1 MGLVP
6 SLRKWFFCLV
16 CSRLAWGLFL
26 SGCVSTPRAVQIPAI
41 LEPVR
46 PPISRT
52 SDYPETLAAIVSV
65 MVRELKLPT
74 PDGTVTFYPNS
85 MVLESA
91 LVAEYEK
98 DFEQFEKHL
107 GPKEKESFRA
117 TKAENIALAAR
128 QRATTAVAVGMH
140 KRVLVNEL
148 VFVRYP
154 WSERIRVLA
163 HELTHTVEKAVVDG
177 RLISADLWLVEG
189 LAEWVAYKVLD
200 ALDIETF
207 AKGRE
212 RNVDVVAKARQY
224 QTFPSLT
231 QLVTGTEWLTW
242 ARTLGREATYG
253 QALLAVDFLI
263 EQKSLSAV
271 VEYFRLFGKVNNRE
285 RNFVTAFGEP
295 VAKFEGE
302 FSQHLQFLLGK

>member
-1 MGLVP
+1 MP
-6 SLRKWFFCLV
+6 SSTKWLLWLA
-16 CSRLAWGLFL
+16 CSSFGWGIFL
-26 SGCVSTPRAVQIPAI
+26 PGCASAPRVVQIPTI
-41 LEPVR
+41 VEPVR
-46 PPISRT
+46 PIISRT
-52 SDYPETLAAIVSV
+52 SGYRETLAAIVSV
-65 MVRELKLPT
+65 MVQNLKLPAA
-74 PDGTVTFYPNS
+74 DGTVTFYPNS

-91 LVAEYEK
+91 LIAEYEK
-98 DFEQFEKHL
+98 DFEQLERQL
-107 GPKEKESFRA
+107 SSKEKERFQA
-117 TKAENIALAAR
+117 TKTESIALAAR
-128 QRATTAVAVGMH
+128 QRATTAVAVGMY
-140 KRVLVNEL
+140 KRVLVNDL
-148 VFVRYP
+148 TFVRYP

-163 HELTHTVEKAVVDG
+163 HELTHTVEKNLADG

-189 LAEWVAYKVLD
+189 FAEWVAYKVLD
-200 ALDIETF
+200 ALDIESF

-212 RNVDVVAKARQY
+212 QAIEVAMKARQY

-271 VEYFRLFGKVNNRE
+271 VEYFRLFGKLNNRE

-295 VAKFEGE
+295 VAAFEGE
-302 FSQHLQFLLGK
+302 FTQHLQILLGK

>member
-1 MGLVP
+1 MP
-6 SLRKWFFCLV
+6 SSIKWLLWLI
-16 CSRLAWGLFL
+16 CSSFGWGIFL
-26 SGCVSTPRAVQIPAI
+26 PGCASAPRVVQIPTI
-41 LEPVR
+41 VEPVR
-46 PPISRT
+46 PIISRT
-52 SDYPETLAAIVSV
+52 SDYPEILAAIVSV
-65 MVRELKLPT
+65 MVQNLKLPAA
-74 PDGTVTFYPNS
+74 DGTVTFYPNS
-85 MVLESA
+85 VVLESA

-98 DFEQFEKHL
+98 DFEQLERQL
-107 GPKEKESFRA
+107 GPKEKERFQA
-117 TKAENIALAAR
+117 TKTESIALAAR
-128 QRATTAVAVGMH
+128 QRATTAVAVGMY
-140 KRVLVNEL
+140 KRVLVNDL
-148 VFVRYP
+148 TFVRYP

-163 HELTHTVEKAVVDG
+163 HELTHTVEKNLADG

-189 LAEWVAYKVLD
+189 FAEWVAYKVLD
-200 ALDIETF
+200 ALDVESF

-212 RNVDVVAKARQY
+212 QAIDVTARARQY

-271 VEYFRLFGKVNNRE
+271 VEYFRLFGKLNNRE

-295 VAKFEGE
+295 VSAFEEE
-302 FSQHLQFLLGK
+302 FSQHLQVLLGK

>member
-1 MGLVP
+1 MP
-6 SLRKWFFCLV
+6 SSTKWLLWLA
-16 CSRLAWGLFL
+16 CSSFGWGIFL
-26 SGCVSTPRAVQIPAI
+26 PGCASAPRVVQIPTI
-41 LEPVR
+41 VEPVR
-46 PPISRT
+46 PIISRT
-52 SDYPETLAAIVSV
+52 SGYRETLAAIVSV
-65 MVRELKLPT
+65 MVQNLKLPAA
-74 PDGTVTFYPNS
+74 DGTVTFYPNS

-91 LVAEYEK
+91 LIAEYEK
-98 DFEQFEKHL
+98 DFEQLERQL
-107 GPKEKESFRA
+107 SSKEKERFQA
-117 TKAENIALAAR
+117 TKTESIALAAR
-128 QRATTAVAVGMH
+128 QRATTAVAVGMY
-140 KRVLVNEL
+140 KRVLVNDL
-148 VFVRYP
+148 TFVRYP

-163 HELTHTVEKAVVDG
+163 HELTHTVEKNLADG

-189 LAEWVAYKVLD
+189 FAEWVAYKVLD
-200 ALDIETF
+200 ALDVESF

-212 RNVDVVAKARQY
+212 QAIEVTAKARQY

-271 VEYFRLFGKVNNRE
+271 VEYFRLFGKLNNRE

-295 VAKFEGE
+295 VSAFEEE
-302 FSQHLQFLLGK
+302 FSQHLQVLLGK

>member
-1 MGLVP
+1 MP
-6 SLRKWFFCLV
+6 SSTKWLLWLA
-16 CSRLAWGLFL
+16 CSSFGWGIFL
-26 SGCVSTPRAVQIPAI
+26 PGCASAPRVVQIPTI
-41 LEPVR
+41 VEPVR
-46 PPISRT
+46 PIISRT
-52 SDYPETLAAIVSV
+52 SGYRETLAAIVSV
-65 MVRELKLPT
+65 MVQNLKLPAA
-74 PDGTVTFYPNS
+74 DGTVTFYPNS

-91 LVAEYEK
+91 LIAEYEK
-98 DFEQFEKHL
+98 DFEQLERQL
-107 GPKEKESFRA
+107 SSKEKERFQA
-117 TKAENIALAAR
+117 TKTESIALAAR
-128 QRATTAVAVGMH
+128 QRATTAVAVGMY
-140 KRVLVNEL
+140 KRVLVNDL
-148 VFVRYP
+148 TFVRYP

-163 HELTHTVEKAVVDG
+163 HELTHTVEKNLADG

-189 LAEWVAYKVLD
+189 FAQWVAYKVLD
-200 ALDIETF
+200 ALDVESF

-212 RNVDVVAKARQY
+212 QAIEVTAKARQY

-271 VEYFRLFGKVNNRE
+271 VEYFRLFAKLNNRE

-295 VAKFEGE
+295 VAAFEGE
-302 FSQHLQFLLGK
+302 FSQHLQVLLGK